1 MHMSKTTHVAKTAII
16 AAIALTLVG
25 YIENKNEMR
34 NLKMCK
40 SENEVQIRI
49 RIRGTVQK
57 LKGFNDKSEGA
68 VTITPSDYETIGG
81 KKCFWAI
88 EAIEPKNKKG
98 ETIGEIKEETKL
110 LRKDNFE
117 FSVEKDIFDF
127 LSAHSNDTFDFEL
140 DENMTNIISVT
151 LVC

>member
-34 NLKMCK
+34 NLKMSTTK
-40 SENEVQIRI
+40 NNVLL
-49 RIRGTVQK
+49 RGTVQK
-57 LKGFNDKSEGA
+57 LKGANGNSKGT
-68 VTITPSDYETIGG
+68 VTISPSDYETIGG
-81 KKCFWAI
+81 KKSFWVI
-88 EAIEPKNKKG
+88 ETKDK
-98 ETIGEIKEETKL
+98 KEETKL

-117 FSVEKDIFDF
+117 FSVEKGIFDF
-127 LSAHSNDTFDFEL
+127 LSAHSKDTFDFEL
-140 DENMTNIISVT
+140 DENMTEFISAT

>member
-34 NLKMCK
+34 NLKMCTTQ
-40 SENEVQIRI
+40 NNVLL
-49 RIRGTVQK
+49 RGTVQK
-57 LKGFNDKSEGA
+57 LKGANGNSKGT
-68 VTITPSDYETIGG
+68 VTILPSDYETIGG
-81 KKCFWAI
+81 RKCFWVI
-88 EAIEPKNKKG
+88 ETKDKK
-98 ETIGEIKEETKL
+98 EKTKL

-117 FSVEKDIFDF
+117 FSVEKGIFDF

-140 DENMTNIISVT
+140 DENMTKIISVT

>member
-1 MHMSKTTHVAKTAII
+1 MHMSKTAHVAKTAII

-34 NLKMCK
+34 NLKMCTTQ
-40 SENEVQIRI
+40 NNVLL
-49 RIRGTVQK
+49 RGTVQK
-57 LKGFNDKSEGA
+57 LKGANGNSKET
-68 VTITPSDYETIGG
+68 VTISPSDYETIGG

-88 EAIEPKNKKG
+88 ETIKTKNEKG

-110 LRKDNFE
+110 LRKNNFE
-117 FSVEKDIFDF
+117 FSIKKDIFDF

-140 DENMTNIISVT
+140 DKNMTEIISVT
-151 LVC
+151 LVR

>member
-1 MHMSKTTHVAKTAII
+1 MHMSKTAHVAKTAII

-25 YIENKNEMR
+25 YIENKNGMR

-40 SENEVQIRI
+40 SEKEVQI

-57 LKGFNDKSEGA
+57 LKGFNDKSEGV

-81 KKCFWAI
+81 RKNFWVI
-88 EAIEPKNKKG
+88 ETIETKNEKG

-117 FSVEKDIFDF
+117 FSVKKDIFYF
-127 LSAHSNDTFDFEL
+127 LSAHSNDIFDFVL
-140 DENMTNIISVT
+140 DEYMTKIISVT
-151 LVC
+151 LVR